1 MKYTTISIEAT
12 AVAISTNEVIRLLA
26 VMDSLNHAVREAQK
40 DGQDAIFI
48 GNLRLDTT
56 EVIKALKVLQ
66 DTGFKYYMA
75 QPFPEDG
82 AE

>member
-75 QPFPEDG
+75 QPFSED
-82 AE
+82 ETE

>member
-40 DGQDAIFI
+40 DGQDTIFI

-56 EVIKALKVLQ
+56 GVIKALKVLQ
-66 DTGFKYYMA
+66 DTGFKYSMA
-75 QPFPEDG
+75 QPFSED
-82 AE
+82 ETE

>member
-40 DGQDAIFI
+40 DGQDTIFI

-56 EVIKALKVLQ
+56 GVIKALKVLQ
-66 DTGFKYYMA
+66 DTGFKYCMA
-75 QPFPEDG
+75 QPFSED
-82 AE
+82 ETE